1 MNSSQYTSGVISNL
15 DDEGYEK
22 SHLYYNDDMVKV
34 SELETHTTVGRYKQS
49 LTSLV
54 FGSTAEITIP
64 NQDFLSDV
72 YLILQTP
79 VFPIGS
85 TLSDQWAYACI
96 KSLRYQWGSSNV
108 SQIEISGETLFMK
121 NFIDC
126 ETKEKRD
133 LAGDL
138 AGRINVGSDL
148 TTVIPSQLCM
158 IQLPTPW
165 SLIASCDKK
174 LPYDTSL
181 LSSNII
187 IQIVFEDA
195 TSFISVGAANPVLP
209 NSFLRGEIYL
219 KQQTLT
225 DKSKSLRNKLKGNQS
240 LMTQYPFVHLQN
252 GSTRYLNN
260 INPEQSVTVD
270 LQSFITSDL
279 LGIAFYVVAL
289 SDIKRTGIDL
299 NDGTGIVNRFN
310 TKECENIKL
319 EYNGITLHDM
329 PGRLSELVGLSL
341 NEGSIKGNYSVAS
354 FSSPT
359 LSAVAATQNIYYLPL
374 TQHKSTYFKEN
385 YENTPRFAQQTQSLT
400 FTPAL
405 PAQEN
410 IVLYTMYIYNG
421 IAATHDGVN
430 TITYS

>member
-1 MNSSQYTSGVISNL
+1 MSESGYTTKVISDL
-15 DDEGYEK
+15 DAEGYDK
-22 SHLYYNDDMVKV
+22 SHLYYSDADVKV
-34 SELETHTTVGRYKQS
+34 SELETHCTVGRYKQS

-72 YLILQTP
+72 YLLLQTP
-79 VFPIGS
+79 QFPIGS
-85 TLSDQWAYACI
+85 SLSSQWAYSSI

-108 SQIEISGETLFMK
+108 SQIEISGEALWMK
-121 NFIDC
+121 NFIDA

-133 LAGDL
+133 LVNDL
-138 AGRINVGSDL
+138 SGVINIGTNL
-148 TTVIPSQLCM
+148 TTIIPAQTAI

-165 SLIASCDKK
+165 SLLASCDEKK
-174 LPYDTSL
+174 PYDTSL

-187 IQIVFEDA
+187 IQIVFEDS
-195 TSFISVGAANPVLP
+195 TSFITVGPANPVLP

-225 DKSKSLRNKLKGNQS
+225 DKSKSLRNQLKRNES
-240 LMTQYPFVHLQN
+240 LMTSYPFVHLQN
-252 GSTRYLNN
+252 GSTRYLNG

-279 LGIAFYVVAL
+279 LGIAFYVVRLA
-289 SDIKRTGIDL
+289 DIKRTGTDL
-299 NDGTGIVNRFN
+299 TNESGIVNRFN
-310 TKECENIKL
+310 TLPCTDIKL

-329 PGRLSELVGLSL
+329 PGRMSELVGASI
-341 NEGSIKGNYSVAS
+341 NVGSVKGNYTLASYVA
-354 FSSPT
+354 PNLT
-359 LSAVAATQNIYYLPL
+359 AVAGVQNVYYLPL
-374 TQHKSTYFKEN
+374 TQHKSTFFKEQ
-385 YENTPRFAQQTQSLT
+385 YENTPRFAQQTQNLT
-400 FTPAL
+400 FTAAL
-405 PAQEN
+405 PSQQN